1 MCAKAGKRIN
11 AKLRFRIVGNSG
23 PVAQLLHPLWIARD
37 DIPFMGN
44 ILEAIDDEVS
54 MLPKLRLVV
63 SGGGFIE
70 IRLNEH
76 FTRKSWKSKE
86 TLDKLTNLVSERV
99 KPVAEKL
106 KGSMRDYVI
115 GVDVIDKNE
124 ISGGQ
129 FAVVLNSGEI
139 KTVAWKS
146 YPVLEEQ
153 N

>member
-1 MCAKAGKRIN
+1 
-11 AKLRFRIVGNSG
+11 
-23 PVAQLLHPLWIARD
+23 
-37 DIPFMGN
+37 
-44 ILEAIDDEVS
+44 